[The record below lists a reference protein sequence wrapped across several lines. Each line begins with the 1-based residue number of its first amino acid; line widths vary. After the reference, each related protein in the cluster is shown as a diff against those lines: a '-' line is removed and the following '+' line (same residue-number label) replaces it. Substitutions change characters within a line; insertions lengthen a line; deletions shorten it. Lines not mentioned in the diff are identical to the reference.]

1 MGAQNYGTFAGRK
14 DLVQDIIPF
23 KFVSVFVLKTG
34 RDGKMV
40 DNGLAERI
48 ITTLF
53 FNGMI
58 YEVNGDLR
66 SSMLIDGTAEARLA
80 DILTIMDKRTFP
92 KRESE
97 KIVGGPGRLR
107 VLVNT
112 QRVRVEY
119 KSNGRSYYNASDVL
133 SFAKVRKGKNNEK
146 KNHYKRATA

>member
-1 MGAQNYGTFAGRK
+1 
-14 DLVQDIIPF
+14 
-23 KFVSVFVLKTG
+23 
-34 RDGKMV
+34 
-40 DNGLAERI
+40 
-48 ITTLF
+48 
-53 FNGMI
+53 MI

-66 SSMLIDGTAEARLA
+66 SFMLIDGTAEARLA
-80 DILTIMDKRTFP
+80 DILTIMDSRTFP

-133 SFAKVRKGKNNEK
+133 SFVKL
-146 KNHYKRATA
+146 YSLSSIS

>member
-1 MGAQNYGTFAGRK
+1 
-14 DLVQDIIPF
+14 
-23 KFVSVFVLKTG
+23 
-34 RDGKMV
+34 
-40 DNGLAERI
+40 
-48 ITTLF
+48 
-53 FNGMI
+53 MI

-80 DILTIMDKRTFP
+80 DILTIMDSRTFP

-133 SFAKVRKGKNNEK
+133 RKVRKGKNNEK

>member
-1 MGAQNYGTFAGRK
+1 
-14 DLVQDIIPF
+14 
-23 KFVSVFVLKTG
+23 
-34 RDGKMV
+34 
-40 DNGLAERI
+40 
-48 ITTLF
+48 
-53 FNGMI
+53 MI

-80 DILTIMDKRTFP
+80 DILTIMDSRTFP

-97 KIVGGPGRLR
+97 KIGGPGRLR

>member
-1 MGAQNYGTFAGRK
+1 
-14 DLVQDIIPF
+14 
-23 KFVSVFVLKTG
+23 
-34 RDGKMV
+34 
-40 DNGLAERI
+40 
-48 ITTLF
+48 
-53 FNGMI
+53 MI

-80 DILTIMDKRTFP
+80 DILTIMDSRTFP

-119 KSNGRSYYNASDVL
+119 KSNGRSYYNALDVL

>member
-1 MGAQNYGTFAGRK
+1 M
-14 DLVQDIIPF
+14 L
-23 KFVSVFVLKTG
+23 
-34 RDGKMV
+34 
-40 DNGLAERI
+40 
-48 ITTLF
+48 
-53 FNGMI
+53 

-107 VLVNT
+107 ALVNA
-112 QRVRVEY
+112 QRV
-119 KSNGRSYYNASDVL
+119 RSYYNASDVL

>member
-1 MGAQNYGTFAGRK
+1 
-14 DLVQDIIPF
+14 
-23 KFVSVFVLKTG
+23 
-34 RDGKMV
+34 
-40 DNGLAERI
+40 
-48 ITTLF
+48 
-53 FNGMI
+53 MI

-80 DILTIMDKRTFP
+80 DILTIMDSRTFP

-97 KIVGGPGRLR
+97 KIVR

>member
-1 MGAQNYGTFAGRK
+1 
-14 DLVQDIIPF
+14 
-23 KFVSVFVLKTG
+23 
-34 RDGKMV
+34 
-40 DNGLAERI
+40 
-48 ITTLF
+48 
-53 FNGMI
+53 MI

-119 KSNGRSYYNASDVL
+119 KSNGEKLLQCFGCVELCKS
-133 SFAKVRKGKNNEK
+133 KKGKEQ
-146 KNHYKRATA
+146 

>member
-1 MGAQNYGTFAGRK
+1 
-14 DLVQDIIPF
+14 
-23 KFVSVFVLKTG
+23 
-34 RDGKMV
+34 
-40 DNGLAERI
+40 
-48 ITTLF
+48 
-53 FNGMI
+53 MI

-80 DILTIMDKRTFP
+80 DILTIMDSRTFP

-146 KNHYKRATA
+146 KNQKRTVREGLFFFYYAFSHSAVRVTGTVVRQSVSPSAVFAKKAEAGRRSTLSPAAFSQPAKR